1 MIQRKNLAVALLA
14 FIAISQTACNQSAK
28 TESSAQTET
37 TGDSI
42 DYRPQYHFS
51 PPKGWINDPNGL
63 IFANGQY
70 HLFYQHNPFGNVW
83 GHMSWGHAV
92 SNDLLHWEDLPVAIP
107 EFTNADSSSKTAI
120 FSGSAVLDKDN
131 KSGLC
136 PDGTG
141 DCMVAIYTG
150 NVSKGDVQTNQYQ
163 NMAYSADKGRT
174 WTQYAKNPIV
184 DIGSKEFRDP
194 NVFWYEPQQK
204 WVMATVKATEH
215 RVALYE
221 SKDLKDWQFMSYFGP
236 AGDTTKV
243 WECPALM
250 TVPIEG
256 PGQPSGGKTKWVLFI
271 SSGHPQKEYVG
282 MQYFVGD
289 FNGKQFTLDPA
300 NPKPVTNE
308 YAGSVVDWGKDYYAA
323 IPFNN
328 RPADQK
334 NPIMI
339 GWLNNWAYAN
349 KIPTATF
356 RGAMSLPR
364 QITLRPTPAGL
375 VLVQTPIAGVASLR
389 GPKKEQQNLK
399 LSSQGQ
405 TLEKSLDNVYEL
417 TAQISP
423 GTAKTVGIRFAKN
436 QSDGSGD
443 EETIIRY
450 TNGYLEL
457 DRRKSGNV
465 AFSDRFPS
473 VERAPLQPKNGV
485 INLRIFVDRSVVTVF
500 ANDGERVMTDYIFPT
515 KAAGAIDLYAEG
527 GTAEFKNVTIWP
539 MKSTRP

>member
-1 MIQRKNLAVALLA
+1 MFMAGFVAIPPFLNLFKPMINFGFMIQRKNLAVALLA

-236 AGDTTKV
+236 VGDTTKV

-256 PGQPSGGKTKWVLFI
+256 GRASHPGEKRNGCCSSHRAIRKRSTWECSI
-271 SSGHPQKEYVG
+271 SWAIS
-282 MQYFVGD
+282 
-289 FNGKQFTLDPA
+289 TA
-300 NPKPVTNE
+300 N
-308 YAGSVVDWGKDYYAA
+308 
-323 IPFNN
+323 
-328 RPADQK
+328 
-334 NPIMI
+334 
-339 GWLNNWAYAN
+339 
-349 KIPTATF
+349 
-356 RGAMSLPR
+356 
-364 QITLRPTPAGL
+364 
-375 VLVQTPIAGVASLR
+375 SLR
-389 GPKKEQQNLK
+389 SIPPIPNPLRMSTPGRWWIGVKIITRLFRSITGPPTRK
-399 LSSQGQ
+399 
-405 TLEKSLDNVYEL
+405 
-417 TAQISP
+417 I
-423 GTAKTVGIRFAKN
+423 
-436 QSDGSGD
+436 QS
-443 EETIIRY
+443 
-450 TNGYLEL
+450 
-457 DRRKSGNV
+457 
-465 AFSDRFPS
+465 
-473 VERAPLQPKNGV
+473 
-485 INLRIFVDRSVVTVF
+485 
-500 ANDGERVMTDYIFPT
+500 
-515 KAAGAIDLYAEG
+515 
-527 GTAEFKNVTIWP
+527 
-539 MKSTRP
+539 